1 MKIVSLLGP
10 VVNAVT
16 AGLYAGGV
24 GVYHYE

>member
-1 MKIVSLLGP
+1 LLGP